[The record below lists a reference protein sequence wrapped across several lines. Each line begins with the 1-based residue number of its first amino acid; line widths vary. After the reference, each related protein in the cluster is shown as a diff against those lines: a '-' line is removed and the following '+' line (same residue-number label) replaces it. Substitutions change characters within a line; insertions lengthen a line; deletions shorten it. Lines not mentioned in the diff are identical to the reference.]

1 MSAEKSKV
9 FNYEKSIKDLE
20 KLVEQMESGD
30 LSLENS
36 LKNFEKGIKLTREC
50 QAALKTAEQKVQIL
64 IDENGHAFLEEL
76 EDDEIEDDNN

>member
-1 MSAEKSKV
+1 MSTEKSKV

-64 IDENGHAFLEEL
+64 IEENGQAFLEEL